1 MICRSMYDRPNEIN
15 LENCVPKFCLFDTLE
30 SRHSVGRCFV
40 GRYSLFRGFSGSVFR
55 GSALA
60 WVAETRLEEQVESR
74 DKDSEI

>member
-1 MICRSMYDRPNEIN
+1 MYARPKKIN
-15 LENCVPKFCLFDTLE
+15 LEELPAKI
-30 SRHSVGRCFV
+30 FV
-40 GRYSLFRGFSGSVFR
+40 CRYSLFRGSVFSGSVFR

>member
-1 MICRSMYDRPNEIN
+1 MFYN
-15 LENCVPKFCLFDTLE
+15 LELYNKVRQFCLFDTLE

-40 GRYSLFRGFSGSVFR
+40 CRYSLFRGFSGSVFR
-55 GSALA
+55 GSSLA

>member
-1 MICRSMYDRPNEIN
+1 MYARPKKI
-15 LENCVPKFCLFDTLE
+15 
-30 SRHSVGRCFV
+30 FV
-40 GRYSLFRGFSGSVFR
+40 GRYSLFRGSVFSGSVFR

>member
-1 MICRSMYDRPNEIN
+1 MYARPKKIN
-15 LENCVPKFCLFDTLE
+15 LEELPAKI
-30 SRHSVGRCFV
+30 FV
-40 GRYSLFRGFSGSVFR
+40 GRYSLFRGSVFSGSVFSGSVFR

>member
-1 MICRSMYDRPNEIN
+1 MYARPKKIN
-15 LENCVPKFCLFDTLE
+15 LEELPAKI
-30 SRHSVGRCFV
+30 FV
-40 GRYSLFRGFSGSVFR
+40 GRYSLFRGSVFSGSVFR

>member
-1 MICRSMYDRPNEIN
+1 MYARPKKIN
-15 LENCVPKFCLFDTLE
+15 LEELPAKI
-30 SRHSVGRCFV
+30 FV
-40 GRYSLFRGFSGSVFR
+40 GWYSLFRGSVFSGSVFR

>member
-1 MICRSMYDRPNEIN
+1 MYARLKKIN
-15 LENCVPKFCLFDTLE
+15 LEELPDKI
-30 SRHSVGRCFV
+30 FV
-40 GRYSLFRGFSGSVFR
+40 GRYSLFRGSVFSGSVFR